1 MGIAMVTWL
10 PLNSGRADFG
20 LFGGER
26 TPEMQPPPPIHIWEA
41 AGLKAGGH
49 CGPEEGG
56 SVSAEPSH

>member
-26 TPEMQPPPPIHIWEA
+26 TPEMQPPPSH
-41 AGLKAGGH
+41 L
-49 CGPEEGG
+49 GG
-56 SVSAEPSH
+56 SRIAGWGTLWP